1 MTTAERLILAR
12 GNESRQSVCD
22 AVGISLSA
30 LQMYENGKRIPR
42 DYVKVRLAHHYRTS
56 VQDLFYP
63 EMSQNV
69 TESQ

>member
-1 MTTAERLILAR
+1 MSIAERLVLAR

-42 DYVKVRLAHHYRTS
+42 DPVKIRLAQHYQTS
-56 VQDLFYP
+56 VQDLFFAQ
-63 EMSQNV
+63 ECH
-69 TESQ
+69 EK